1 MNTDN
6 ALNHLRML
14 WRTDKI
20 IADIKLRQLLVSLG
34 LRALAAL
41 IAVFGLLMFELATYF
56 WLVQTWSAISAA
68 AILGAIDV
76 FIAVVLLAV
85 ASRPPAGR
93 DLDLAN
99 EIHKASMD
107 ALQVEARAFQSQIA
121 GTINHPLDSLL
132 PHLALP
138 LINIVINSLRRH
150 SAAKSGGSSD

>member
-20 IADIKLRQLLVSLG
+20 IADIKLRHLLVSLG

-41 IAVFGLLMFELATYF
+41 VAVFGLLMFELAAYF

-76 FIAVVLLAV
+76 FIAVILFALA
-85 ASRPPAGR
+85 ARSPAGR

-99 EIHKASMD
+99 EIHTASME
-107 ALQVEARAFQSQIA
+107 ALQIEARAFQSQLV
-121 GTINHPLDSLL
+121 GTMNHPLDSLL

-150 SAAKSGGSSD
+150 SAAKSERSSD